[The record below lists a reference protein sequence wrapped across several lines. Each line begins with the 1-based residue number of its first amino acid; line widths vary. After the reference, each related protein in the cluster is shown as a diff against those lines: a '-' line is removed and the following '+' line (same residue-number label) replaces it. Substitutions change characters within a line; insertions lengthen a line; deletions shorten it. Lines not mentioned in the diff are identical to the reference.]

1 MLGGMRRRTTAAV
14 AASTLL
20 ATGAVTLA
28 AGRWAS
34 GAALGT
40 ASRFPRPAG
49 FAGPRL
55 TVHGVAAGRVTLTR
69 SLDSQLPGTFAIAS
83 STRHAVVGPV
93 LDVDSDPDTV
103 VRRLERVTLG
113 ELLPGATVALTPQLH
128 SGDPRMTLGIPHAD
142 VEIPGEDGPLP
153 AWFVP
158 GERDTWVIALHG
170 LGATRE
176 HPLNLVPFLHRHA
189 LPVLLPGYR
198 GDPDAPRP
206 RSGVS
211 RLGAAEWPDAD
222 AALRYAIRNGAR
234 RLVLYGWSTGG
245 TMALYAA
252 AQSPLRGRISGIVLD
267 SPVLDPAATV
277 RALAAHRGV
286 PGPLVPLAVSAARA
300 RIGLDGGQAA
310 GTGTSTGPGA
320 RPRTTAARSDH
331 ALDGPPDHPT
341 GPRGAPLPVLLLH
354 GPDDTIAPF
363 AASRELAARHADS
376 VVLHTVRRAQH
387 AAMWNADP
395 QAYEE
400 TLGRFLTPLM

>member
-1 MLGGMRRRTTAAV
+1 MRRRTTAAV
-14 AASTLL
+14 AATTLL

-34 GAALGT
+34 GAALGA
-40 ASRFPRPAG
+40 ASRSPRPAG

-69 SLDSQLPGTFAIAS
+69 SLDSQLPGTFAVAS
-83 STRHAVVGPV
+83 GTRHAVVGPV
-93 LDVDSDPDTV
+93 LDVASDPDTV
-103 VRRLERVTLG
+103 VRRLERVNRG
-113 ELLPGATVALTPQLH
+113 ELLAGATVALTPQLH
-128 SGDPRMTLGIPHAD
+128 RGDPRTALGIPHAD
-142 VEIPGEDGPLP
+142 VEIPGDGGSLP

-176 HPLNLVPFLHRHA
+176 HPLNLVPFLHRRA
-189 LPVLLPGYR
+189 FPVLLPGYR
-198 GDPDAPRP
+198 GDPGAPRP

-211 RLGAAEWPDAD
+211 MLGAAEWPDAD
-222 AALRYAIRNGAR
+222 AALRYAVRNGAR

-252 AQSPLRGRISGIVLD
+252 AHSPLRGRISGIVLD

-300 RIGLDGGQAA
+300 RIGLDGGPPAHVDADPTA
-310 GTGTSTGPGA
+310 G
-320 RPRTTAARSDH
+320 PRATAARSDH

-341 GPRGAPLPVLLLH
+341 GPRGRPLPVLLVH
-354 GPDDTIAPF
+354 GPDDTIAPY
-363 AASRELAARHADS
+363 AASHALAARHAES
-376 VVLHTVRRAQH
+376 VVLHTVPRAQH

-395 QAYEE
+395 RAYEE
-400 TLGRFLTPLM
+400 ALGRFLTPLM